1 LVGLGR
7 PPFERKGE
15 DESEAASLYC
25 PVSTAQTNAVQE
37 YGTYGE
43 QSKAVGC
50 VSPTAL
56 LSLGWQ
62 FDLIEIKAARSGL
75 MLFFLYLPLSLIFL
89 KDEFDGWAC
98 ATIYSF

>member
-1 LVGLGR
+1 VKCHPTG
-7 PPFERKGE
+7 F
-15 DESEAASLYC
+15 
-25 PVSTAQTNAVQE
+25 TARFDNTARIGGQ
-37 YGTYGE
+37 G
-43 QSKAVGC
+43 KAVGC
-50 VSPTAL
+50 VPPTAL
-56 LSLGWQ
+56 LSLSWQ

>member
-1 LVGLGR
+1 L
-7 PPFERKGE
+7 PHHF
-15 DESEAASLYC
+15 
-25 PVSTAQTNAVQE
+25 TAGFDNPTDAVQE
-37 YGTYGE
+37 HGTYWG
-43 QSKAVGC
+43 QGKAVGC
-50 VSPTAL
+50 VPPTAL

-75 MLFFLYLPLSLIFL
+75 VLFFLYLPLSLIFL

>member
-1 LVGLGR
+1 MASRAKRSPNIVCPR
-7 PPFERKGE
+7 P
-15 DESEAASLYC
+15 S
-25 PVSTAQTNAVQE
+25 AV
-37 YGTYGE
+37 
-43 QSKAVGC
+43 KA
-50 VSPTAL
+50 SPTAL

-75 MLFFLYLPLSLIFL
+75 VLFFLYLPLSLIFL